1 MAQYEHDLKEN
12 PIPFV
17 LMGWALLGGTAA
29 VLGAGAYSARQARIR
44 GEKEGWASGG
54 MCLDH
59 AGDGEVVTCEELFNR
74 NVKRGLQTGTWDES
88 KEKYSMMELMNTGVF
103 VDPDNPAHLPGAAQ
117 IYEKYGLTGEGGVLD
132 RFGEEVEDLPSN
144 QPPPQPEMDWKKIAM
159 VGGALFVGYLLV
171 RPKADEDTE

>member
-1 MAQYEHDLKEN
+1 MAHYEHDLKEN

-29 VLGAGAYSARQARIR
+29 VLGAGAYSAHQARTR

-74 NVKRGLQTGTWDES
+74 NVERGIQTGTWDEN
-88 KEKYSMMELMNTGVF
+88 KEKYSMMELLNTGAF
-103 VDPDNPAHLPGAAQ
+103 VDKDDPNYIPGAWQ
-117 IYEKYGLTGEGGVLD
+117 IYEKYGVGGTLE
-132 RFGEEVEDLPSN
+132 RFEEEVDDLPDN
-144 QPPPQPEMDWKKIAM
+144 QKPPPEMDWKKIAM
-159 VGGALFVGYLLV
+159 VGGALFVGYLLT
-171 RPKADEDTE
+171 RPKAAEAAP